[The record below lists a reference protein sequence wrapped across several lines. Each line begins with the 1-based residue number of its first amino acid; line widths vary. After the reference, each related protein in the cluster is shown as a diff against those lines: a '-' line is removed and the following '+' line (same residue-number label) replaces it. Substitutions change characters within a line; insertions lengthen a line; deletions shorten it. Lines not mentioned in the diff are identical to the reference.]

1 MILAIIEVGVKN
13 RESSFRWRERKMGYL
28 YILLAGLFWSSI
40 GLFTTNLSN
49 AGLSTEEISFL
60 RLSMGCIILVIYAII
75 KNPSLLK
82 ISKKGLIYS
91 IIIGILCQGLF
102 NYCYVNSIKSSGSA
116 VAAVLLY
123 TSPIFITIF
132 SGIIYKEKINKMK
145 LLSLTI
151 CVVAAI
157 LAVTG
162 GSLDLENISTVGIIS
177 GIMAAILYSLMPII
191 SKNILDEV
199 NNLTMMIYSFLTGAL
214 ILVSK
219 VNFVRVGVSIGDMPV
234 VLNIV
239 GFGLFS
245 GALAYI
251 CYTSGVKSGIELSVA
266 GVIAS
271 IELVFAQIIGWT
283 IMGELFNIV
292 KIIGVCL
299 MMVSAIVALKSV
311 TKISVADEE
320 NLDLDLRKVANQV

>member
-1 MILAIIEVGVKN
+1 
-13 RESSFRWRERKMGYL
+13 MGYL
-28 YILLAGLFWSSI
+28 YIVMAGMFWSTI
-40 GLFTTNLSN
+40 GLFTTNLN
-49 AGLSTEEISFL
+49 KVGLSTEEISFL
-60 RLSMGCIILVIYAII
+60 RLSVGCLILVLYALI

-82 ISKKGLIYS
+82 ISKKGLCYS
-91 IIIGILCQGLF
+91 IVIGIACQGFF
-102 NYCYVNSIKSSGSA
+102 NYCYVNSIKSAGSA

-132 SGIIYKEKINKMK
+132 SKIIYKENINKIKM
-145 LLSLTI
+145 LSLLI

-162 GSLDLENISTVGIIS
+162 GSLNLEDISVAGVVF

-199 NNLTMMIYSFLTGAL
+199 NNITMMIYSFLTGAL
-214 ILVSK
+214 LLITRVD
-219 VNFVRVGVSIGDMPV
+219 FIRVGASITNIS
-234 VLNIV
+234 VLPNII

-251 CYTSGVKSGIELSVA
+251 CYTTGVKNGVELSIA

-283 IMGELFNIV
+283 IMGESFNYI
-292 KIIGVCL
+292 KIIGIIL
-299 MMVSAIVALKSV
+299 MMVSALVALKSAESS
-311 TKISVADEE
+311 TNEE
-320 NLDLDLRKVANQV
+320 NSIDEYDMSKVIEV

>member
-1 MILAIIEVGVKN
+1 
-13 RESSFRWRERKMGYL
+13 MGYF

-40 GLFTTNLSN
+40 GLFTTNLSKV
-49 AGLSTEEISFL
+49 GLSTEEISFL
-60 RLSMGCIILVIYAII
+60 RLSMGCIILVIYALI

-91 IIIGILCQGLF
+91 IIIGVLCQGLF
-102 NYCYVNSIKSSGSA
+102 NYCYVNSIKSAGSA

-132 SGIIYKEKINKMK
+132 SKIIYKEKINKMK
-145 LLSLTI
+145 LLSLVI

-162 GSLDLENISTVGIIS
+162 GNLDLTGISPLGIVS
-177 GIMAAILYSLMPII
+177 GIAAAILYSLMPII

-199 NNLTMMIYSFLTGAL
+199 NNLTIMIYSFLTGAL
-214 ILVSK
+214 IFISRVD
-219 VNFVRVGVSIGDMPV
+219 FVRVGSSIGDISV

-251 CYTSGVKSGIELSVA
+251 CYTTGVKSGIELSVA

-283 IMGELFNIV
+283 IMGESFNGV
-292 KIIGVCL
+292 KVIGVCL

-311 TKISVADEE
+311 TKIPNVEEE
-320 NLDLDLRKVANQV
+320 NLDLDLVRVANQV

>member
-1 MILAIIEVGVKN
+1 
-13 RESSFRWRERKMGYL
+13 MGYL
-28 YILLAGLFWSSI
+28 YIVMAGMFWSTI
-40 GLFTTNLSN
+40 GLFTTNLN
-49 AGLSTEEISFL
+49 KVGLSTEEISFL
-60 RLSMGCIILVIYAII
+60 RLSVGCLILVLYALI

-82 ISKKGLIYS
+82 ISKKGLCYS
-91 IIIGILCQGLF
+91 IVIGIACQGFF
-102 NYCYVNSIKSSGSA
+102 NYCYVNSIKSAGSA

-132 SGIIYKEKINKMK
+132 SKIIYKENINKIKM
-145 LLSLTI
+145 LSLLI

-162 GSLDLENISTVGIIS
+162 GSLNLEDISVAGVVF

-199 NNLTMMIYSFLTGAL
+199 NNITMMIYSFLTGAL
-214 ILVSK
+214 LLITRVD
-219 VNFVRVGVSIGDMPV
+219 FIRVGASITNIS
-234 VLNIV
+234 VLPNII

-251 CYTSGVKSGIELSVA
+251 CYTTGVKNGVELSIA

-283 IMGELFNIV
+283 IMGESFNYI
-292 KIIGVCL
+292 KIIGITL
-299 MMVSAIVALKSV
+299 MMVSALVALKSAESS
-311 TKISVADEE
+311 TNEE
-320 NLDLDLRKVANQV
+320 NSIDEYDISKVIEA

>member
-1 MILAIIEVGVKN
+1 
-13 RESSFRWRERKMGYL
+13 MGYL
-28 YILLAGLFWSSI
+28 YIGLAGMFWSTI
-40 GLFTTNLSN
+40 GLFTTNLAK

-60 RLSMGCIILVIYAII
+60 RLSVGCLILVMYAII
-75 KNPSLLK
+75 KNPGLLK
-82 ISKKGLIYS
+82 ISKKGLFYS
-91 IIIGILCQGLF
+91 IIIGLLCQGMF
-102 NYCYVNSIKSSGSA
+102 NYCYVNAIKSSGSA

-123 TSPIFITIF
+123 TSPIFITVF
-132 SGIIYKEKINKMK
+132 SKVIYKEKINKMK
-145 LLSLTI
+145 LISLST

-162 GSLDLENISTVGIIS
+162 GSLDLQSISSTGIIF
-177 GIMAAILYSLMPII
+177 GIMAAVLYSLMPII

-214 ILVSK
+214 MLISRVDFTRVS
-219 VNFVRVGVSIGDMPV
+219 GSITDLN
-234 VLNIV
+234 VLPNII

-251 CYTSGVKSGIELSVA
+251 CYTSGVKSGIELSIA

-283 IMGELFNIV
+283 IMGEPFNFV
-292 KIIGVCL
+292 KVIGVML
-299 MMVSAIVALKSV
+299 MMVSAVVAIKSAKTATV
-311 TKISVADEE
+311 E
-320 NLDLDLRKVANQV
+320 NAEDDFEIGKVVEA

>member
-1 MILAIIEVGVKN
+1 
-13 RESSFRWRERKMGYL
+13 MGYL
-28 YILLAGLFWSSI
+28 YIVMAGMFWSTI
-40 GLFTTNLSN
+40 GLFTTNLN
-49 AGLSTEEISFL
+49 KVGLSTEEISFL
-60 RLSMGCIILVIYAII
+60 RLSVGCLILVLYALI

-82 ISKKGLIYS
+82 ISKKGLCYS
-91 IIIGILCQGLF
+91 IVIGIACQGFF
-102 NYCYVNSIKSSGSA
+102 NYCYVNSIKSAGSA

-132 SGIIYKEKINKMK
+132 SKIIYKENINKIKM
-145 LLSLTI
+145 LSLLI

-162 GSLDLENISTVGIIS
+162 GSLNLEDISVAGVVF

-199 NNLTMMIYSFLTGAL
+199 NNITMMIYSFLTGAL
-214 ILVSK
+214 LLITRVD
-219 VNFVRVGVSIGDMPV
+219 FIRVGASITNIS
-234 VLNIV
+234 VLPNII

-251 CYTSGVKSGIELSVA
+251 CYTTGVKNGVELSIA

-283 IMGELFNIV
+283 IMGESFNYI
-292 KIIGVCL
+292 KIIGIIL
-299 MMVSAIVALKSV
+299 MMVSALVALKSAESS
-311 TKISVADEE
+311 TNEE
-320 NLDLDLRKVANQV
+320 NSIDEYDISKVIEA

>member
-1 MILAIIEVGVKN
+1 
-13 RESSFRWRERKMGYL
+13 MGYL

-60 RLSMGCIILVIYAII
+60 RLSTGCIILIIYVLI
-75 KNPSLLK
+75 KNPRLLK
-82 ISKKGLIYS
+82 ISKRGLIYS
-91 IIIGILCQGLF
+91 IIIGLLCQGLF
-102 NYCYVNSIKSSGSA
+102 NYCYVNSIKSAGSA

-132 SGIIYKEKINKMK
+132 SRIIYKEKINKMK
-145 LLSLTI
+145 LLSLLI
-151 CVVAAI
+151 CVIAAI

-214 ILVSK
+214 LLVSK
-219 VNFVRVGVSIGDMPV
+219 VNFVRVGESMGDMSV
-234 VLNIV
+234 VLNVV

-251 CYTSGVKSGIELSVA
+251 CYTTGVKSGIELSVA

-283 IMGELFNIV
+283 IMGESFNTI

-299 MMVSAIVALKSV
+299 MMISAVVALKSV
-311 TKISVADEE
+311 TKMPNKEE
-320 NLDLDLRKVANQV
+320 SINLNLEEIAG

>member
-1 MILAIIEVGVKN
+1 
-13 RESSFRWRERKMGYL
+13 MGYL
-28 YILLAGLFWSSI
+28 YIVMAGMFWSTI
-40 GLFTTNLSN
+40 GLFTTNLN
-49 AGLSTEEISFL
+49 KVGLSTEEISFL
-60 RLSMGCIILVIYAII
+60 RLSVGCLILVLYALI

-82 ISKKGLIYS
+82 ISKQGLCYS
-91 IIIGILCQGLF
+91 IVIGIACQGFF
-102 NYCYVNSIKSSGSA
+102 NYCYVNSIKSAGSA

-132 SGIIYKEKINKMK
+132 SKIIYKENINKIKM
-145 LLSLTI
+145 LSLLI

-162 GSLDLENISTVGIIS
+162 GSLNLEDISVAGVVF

-199 NNLTMMIYSFLTGAL
+199 NNITMMIYSFLTGAL
-214 ILVSK
+214 LLITRVD
-219 VNFVRVGVSIGDMPV
+219 FIRVGASITNIS
-234 VLNIV
+234 VLPNII

-251 CYTSGVKSGIELSVA
+251 CYTTGVKNGVELSIA

-283 IMGELFNIV
+283 IMGESFNYI
-292 KIIGVCL
+292 KIIGITL
-299 MMVSAIVALKSV
+299 MMVSALVALKSAESS
-311 TKISVADEE
+311 TNEE
-320 NLDLDLRKVANQV
+320 NSIDEYDMSKVIEV

>member
-1 MILAIIEVGVKN
+1 
-13 RESSFRWRERKMGYL
+13 MGYL
-28 YILLAGLFWSSI
+28 YIVMAGMFWSTI
-40 GLFTTNLSN
+40 GLFTTNLN
-49 AGLSTEEISFL
+49 KVGLSTEEISFL
-60 RLSMGCIILVIYAII
+60 RLSVGCLILVLYALI

-82 ISKKGLIYS
+82 ISKKGLCYS
-91 IIIGILCQGLF
+91 IVIGIACQGFF
-102 NYCYVNSIKSSGSA
+102 NYCYVNSIKSAGSA

-132 SGIIYKEKINKMK
+132 SKIIYKENINKIKM
-145 LLSLTI
+145 LSLLI

-162 GSLDLENISTVGIIS
+162 GSLNLEDISVAGVVF

-199 NNLTMMIYSFLTGAL
+199 NNITMMIYSFLTGAL
-214 ILVSK
+214 LLITRVD
-219 VNFVRVGVSIGDMPV
+219 FIRVGASITNIS
-234 VLNIV
+234 VLPNII

-251 CYTSGVKSGIELSVA
+251 CYTTGVKNGVELSIA

-271 IELVFAQIIGWT
+271 IELVFTQIIGWT
-283 IMGELFNIV
+283 IMGESFNYI
-292 KIIGVCL
+292 KIIGITL
-299 MMVSAIVALKSV
+299 MMVSALVALKSAESS
-311 TKISVADEE
+311 TNEE
-320 NLDLDLRKVANQV
+320 NSIDEYDMSKVIEV

>member
-1 MILAIIEVGVKN
+1 
-13 RESSFRWRERKMGYL
+13 MGYL

-49 AGLSTEEISFL
+49 TGLSTEEISFL

-82 ISKKGLIYS
+82 ISRKGLIYS
-91 IIIGILCQGLF
+91 IIIGIVCQGLF
-102 NYCYVNSIKSSGSA
+102 NYCYVNSIKSAGSA

-132 SGIIYKEKINKMK
+132 SKIIYKEKINKIK
-145 LLSLTI
+145 LLSLII
-151 CVVAAI
+151 CIVAAI

-162 GSLDLENISTVGIIS
+162 GSLDLENISTTGIIS

-199 NNLTMMIYSFLTGAL
+199 NNLTMMIYSFLTGSL

-219 VNFVRVGVSIGDMPV
+219 VNFVRVGVSIGDMSV

-266 GVIAS
+266 SVIAS

-283 IMGELFNIV
+283 IMGESFNIV

-299 MMVSAIVALKSV
+299 MIISAIVALKSV
-311 TKISVADEE
+311 TKMPDISEE
-320 NLDLDLRKVANQV
+320 NLDLDLRKVVN

>member
-1 MILAIIEVGVKN
+1 
-13 RESSFRWRERKMGYL
+13 MGYI

-49 AGLSTEEISFL
+49 IGLSTEEISFL
-60 RLSMGCIILVIYAII
+60 RLSMGCIILLTYAII

-82 ISKKGLIYS
+82 VSKKGLIYS
-91 IIIGILCQGLF
+91 IIIGLLCQGLF

-132 SGIIYKEKINKMK
+132 SKIIYKEKINKMK
-145 LLSLTI
+145 LLSLGI
-151 CVVAAI
+151 CLVAAI

-162 GSLDLENISTVGIIS
+162 GSLDLQNISTFGIIS

-214 ILVSK
+214 LLVGK
-219 VNFVRVGVSIGDMPV
+219 VNFAKVGASIGDMSV
-234 VLNIV
+234 VLNII

-271 IELVFAQIIGWT
+271 IELVFAQMIGWI
-283 IMGELFNIV
+283 IMGEPFNSI

-299 MMVSAIVALKSV
+299 MMVSAILALKSV
-311 TKISVADEE
+311 TKIPSDSEDS
-320 NLDLDLRKVANQV
+320 LDLDLRKVVGQA

>member
-1 MILAIIEVGVKN
+1 
-13 RESSFRWRERKMGYL
+13 MGYL
-28 YILLAGLFWSSI
+28 YVLLAGLFWSSI

-49 AGLSTEEISFL
+49 AGLSTEEVSFL
-60 RLSMGCIILVIYAII
+60 RLSMGCIILVLYAII
-75 KNPSLLK
+75 KNPGLLK

-91 IIIGILCQGLF
+91 VVIGLLCQGLF
-102 NYCYVNSIKSSGSA
+102 NYCYVNSIKSAGSA

-123 TSPIFITIF
+123 TSPIFITVF
-132 SGIIYKEKINKMK
+132 SKVIYKEQINKTK
-145 LLSLTI
+145 FLSLVI
-151 CVVAAI
+151 CVAAAI

-162 GSLDLENISTVGIIS
+162 GSLDLQNISTIGIVS

-214 ILVSK
+214 LLVSR
-219 VNFVRVGVSIGDMPV
+219 VNFVRVSGSLTDVSV
-234 VLNIV
+234 VLNVV

-251 CYTSGVKSGIELSVA
+251 CYTTGVKSGIELSVA
-266 GVIAS
+266 GVLAS

-283 IMGELFNIV
+283 IMGESFNAI
-292 KIIGVCL
+292 KIFGVFL
-299 MMVSAIVALKSV
+299 MVVSALIALKSV
-311 TKISVADEE
+311 TKLPEAMESDI
-320 NLDLDLRKVANQV
+320 DLEIRKVAS

>member
-75 KNPSLLK
+75 KNTSLLK

-91 IIIGILCQGLF
+91 TIIGILCQGLF

-219 VNFVRVGVSIGDMPV
+219 VNFVRIGDMPV

-311 TKISVADEE
+311 TKIPVADEE

>member
-1 MILAIIEVGVKN
+1 
-13 RESSFRWRERKMGYL
+13 MGYL
-28 YILLAGLFWSSI
+28 YIVMAGMFWSTI
-40 GLFTTNLSN
+40 GLFTTNLN
-49 AGLSTEEISFL
+49 KVGLSTEEISFL
-60 RLSMGCIILVIYAII
+60 RLSVGCLILVLYALI

-82 ISKKGLIYS
+82 ISKKGLCYS
-91 IIIGILCQGLF
+91 IVIGIACQGFF
-102 NYCYVNSIKSSGSA
+102 NYCYVNSIKSAGSA

-132 SGIIYKEKINKMK
+132 SKIIYKENINKIKM
-145 LLSLTI
+145 LSLLI

-162 GSLDLENISTVGIIS
+162 GSLNLEDISVAGVVF

-199 NNLTMMIYSFLTGAL
+199 NNITMMIYSFLTGAL
-214 ILVSK
+214 LLITRVD
-219 VNFVRVGVSIGDMPV
+219 FIRVGASITNIS
-234 VLNIV
+234 VLPNII

-251 CYTSGVKSGIELSVA
+251 CYTTGVKNGVELSIA

-283 IMGELFNIV
+283 IMGESFNYI
-292 KIIGVCL
+292 KIIGIIL
-299 MMVSAIVALKSV
+299 MMVSALVALKSAESS
-311 TKISVADEE
+311 TNEE
-320 NLDLDLRKVANQV
+320 NSIDEYDISKVIEV

>member
-1 MILAIIEVGVKN
+1 
-13 RESSFRWRERKMGYL
+13 MGYL
-28 YILLAGLFWSSI
+28 YIVMAGMFWSTI
-40 GLFTTNLSN
+40 GLFTTNLN
-49 AGLSTEEISFL
+49 KVGLSTEEISFL
-60 RLSMGCIILVIYAII
+60 RLSVGCLILVLYALI

-82 ISKKGLIYS
+82 ISKKGLCYS
-91 IIIGILCQGLF
+91 IVIGIACQGFF
-102 NYCYVNSIKSSGSA
+102 NYCYVNSIKSAGSA

-132 SGIIYKEKINKMK
+132 SKIIYKENINKIKM
-145 LLSLTI
+145 LSLLI

-157 LAVTG
+157 SAVTG
-162 GSLDLENISTVGIIS
+162 GSLNLEDISVAGVVF

-199 NNLTMMIYSFLTGAL
+199 NNITMMIYSFLTGAL
-214 ILVSK
+214 LLITRVD
-219 VNFVRVGVSIGDMPV
+219 FIRVGASITNIS
-234 VLNIV
+234 VLPNII

-251 CYTSGVKSGIELSVA
+251 CYTTGVKNGVELSIA

-283 IMGELFNIV
+283 IMGESFNYI
-292 KIIGVCL
+292 KIIGIIL
-299 MMVSAIVALKSV
+299 MMVSALVALKSAESS
-311 TKISVADEE
+311 TNEE
-320 NLDLDLRKVANQV
+320 NSIDEYDISKVIEV

>member
-1 MILAIIEVGVKN
+1 
-13 RESSFRWRERKMGYL
+13 MGYL
-28 YILLAGLFWSSI
+28 YIVMAGMFWSTI
-40 GLFTTNLSN
+40 GLFTTNLN
-49 AGLSTEEISFL
+49 KVGLSTEEISFL
-60 RLSMGCIILVIYAII
+60 RLSVGCLILVLYALI

-82 ISKKGLIYS
+82 ISKKGLCYS
-91 IIIGILCQGLF
+91 IVIGIACQGFF
-102 NYCYVNSIKSSGSA
+102 NYCYVNSIKSAGSA

-132 SGIIYKEKINKMK
+132 SKIIYKENINKIKM
-145 LLSLTI
+145 LSLLI

-162 GSLDLENISTVGIIS
+162 GSLNLEDISVAGVVF

-199 NNLTMMIYSFLTGAL
+199 NNITMMIYSFLTGAL
-214 ILVSK
+214 LLITRVD
-219 VNFVRVGVSIGDMPV
+219 FIRVGASITNIS
-234 VLNIV
+234 VLPNII

-251 CYTSGVKSGIELSVA
+251 CYTTGVKNGVELSIA

-283 IMGELFNIV
+283 IMGESFNYI
-292 KIIGVCL
+292 KIIGITL
-299 MMVSAIVALKSV
+299 MMVSALVALKSAESS
-311 TKISVADEE
+311 TNEE
-320 NLDLDLRKVANQV
+320 NSIDEYDISKVIEV

>member
-1 MILAIIEVGVKN
+1 
-13 RESSFRWRERKMGYL
+13 MGYL

-40 GLFTTNLSN
+40 GLFTTNLN
-49 AGLSTEEISFL
+49 NIGLSTEEISFL
-60 RLSMGCIILVIYAII
+60 RLSMGCLILVLYAII

-82 ISKKGLIYS
+82 ISRKGLIYA

-102 NYCYVNSIKSSGSA
+102 NFCYVSSIKNAGSA

-123 TSPIFITIF
+123 TSPIFLTIF
-132 SGIIYKEKINKMK
+132 SKIIYKEKINKMK
-145 LLSLTI
+145 LLSLVI

-162 GSLDLENISTVGIIS
+162 GSLDLKGISTFGIIS
-177 GIMAAILYSLMPII
+177 GIMSAILYALMPII

-199 NNLTMMIYSFLTGAL
+199 NNLTIIIYSFLTGAL
-214 ILVSK
+214 FFVAKVDFGKVSAGITD
-219 VNFVRVGVSIGDMPV
+219 VYV
-234 VLNIV
+234 VINIV
-239 GFGLFS
+239 GFGLLT

-251 CYTSGVKSGIELSVA
+251 FYTMGVKSGIELSVA

-271 IELVFAQIIGWT
+271 IELVFAQMIGWI
-283 IMGELFNIV
+283 IMGESCNII

-299 MMVSAIVALKSV
+299 MVISALIAFKSSSEN
-311 TKISVADEE
+311 TKTTEIDDE
-320 NLDLDLRKVANQV
+320 NLQTIETNDNI

>member
-1 MILAIIEVGVKN
+1 
-13 RESSFRWRERKMGYL
+13 MGYL
-28 YILLAGLFWSSI
+28 YIVMAGMFWSTI
-40 GLFTTNLSN
+40 GLFTTNLN
-49 AGLSTEEISFL
+49 KVGLSTEEISFL
-60 RLSMGCIILVIYAII
+60 RQSVGCLILVLYALI

-82 ISKKGLIYS
+82 ISKKGLCYS
-91 IIIGILCQGLF
+91 IVIGIACQGFF
-102 NYCYVNSIKSSGSA
+102 NYCYVNSIKSAGSA

-132 SGIIYKEKINKMK
+132 SKIIYKENINKIKM
-145 LLSLTI
+145 LSLLI

-162 GSLDLENISTVGIIS
+162 GSLNLEDISVAGVVF

-199 NNLTMMIYSFLTGAL
+199 NNITMMIYSFLTGAL
-214 ILVSK
+214 LLITRVD
-219 VNFVRVGVSIGDMPV
+219 FIRVGASITNIS
-234 VLNIV
+234 VLPNII

-251 CYTSGVKSGIELSVA
+251 CYTTGVKNGVELSIA

-283 IMGELFNIV
+283 IMGESFNYI
-292 KIIGVCL
+292 KIIGITL
-299 MMVSAIVALKSV
+299 MMVSALVALKSAESS
-311 TKISVADEE
+311 TNEE
-320 NLDLDLRKVANQV
+320 NSIDEYDMSKVIEV

>member
-1 MILAIIEVGVKN
+1 
-13 RESSFRWRERKMGYL
+13 MGYL
-28 YILLAGLFWSSI
+28 YIVLAGMFWSTI
-40 GLFTTNLSN
+40 GLFTTNLNN

-60 RLSMGCIILVIYAII
+60 RLSVGCLVLVIYALV
-75 KNPSLLK
+75 KNTSLLK

-91 IIIGILCQGLF
+91 IVIGLLCQGMF
-102 NYCYVNSIKSSGSA
+102 NYCYVNSIKSAGSA

-132 SGIIYKEKINKMK
+132 STVIYKERINRLKMIS
-145 LLSLTI
+145 LSI
-151 CVVAAI
+151 CIVAAI

-162 GSLDLENISTVGIIS
+162 GSLDLQNISIGGIVF
-177 GIMAAILYSLMPII
+177 GILAAILYSLMPII

-214 ILVSK
+214 MLITK
-219 VNFVRVGVSIGDMPV
+219 VDFVRVGETVSNIN
-234 VLNIV
+234 VLLNVI
-239 GFGLFS
+239 GFGLLS

-251 CYTSGVKSGIELSVA
+251 CYTSGVKSGIELSIA

-283 IMGELFNIV
+283 IMGESFNLI
-292 KIIGVCL
+292 KIIGVIL
-299 MMVSAIVALKSV
+299 MMVSAVIALKSAEN
-311 TKISVADEE
+311 TSVKNAKD
-320 NLDLDLRKVANQV
+320 DLQFEAI

>member
-1 MILAIIEVGVKN
+1 
-13 RESSFRWRERKMGYL
+13 MGYL
-28 YILLAGLFWSSI
+28 YIVMAGMFWSTI
-40 GLFTTNLSN
+40 GLFTTNLN
-49 AGLSTEEISFL
+49 KVGLSTEEISFL
-60 RLSMGCIILVIYAII
+60 RLSVGCLILVLYALI

-82 ISKKGLIYS
+82 ISKKGLCYS
-91 IIIGILCQGLF
+91 IVIGIACQGFF
-102 NYCYVNSIKSSGSA
+102 NYCYVNSIKSAGSA

-132 SGIIYKEKINKMK
+132 SKIIYKENINKIKM
-145 LLSLTI
+145 LSLLI

-162 GSLDLENISTVGIIS
+162 GSLNLEDISVAGVVF

-199 NNLTMMIYSFLTGAL
+199 NNITMMIYSFLTGAL
-214 ILVSK
+214 LLITRVD
-219 VNFVRVGVSIGDMPV
+219 FIRVGASITNIS
-234 VLNIV
+234 VLPNII

-251 CYTSGVKSGIELSVA
+251 CYTTGVKNGVELSIA

-283 IMGELFNIV
+283 IMGESFNYI
-292 KIIGVCL
+292 KIIGITL
-299 MMVSAIVALKSV
+299 MMVSALVALKSAESS
-311 TKISVADEE
+311 TNEE
-320 NLDLDLRKVANQV
+320 NSIDEYDMSKVIEV